1 MHCSG
6 LVTSRQGS
14 TSTFYNC
21 CQAIPVVT
29 LGNTEAGK
37 TVPGPPG
44 PALIDV
50 LVCACVFLLGG
61 VLNALHVHTI

>member
-21 CQAIPVVT
+21 CQAILVVT

-37 TVPGPPG
+37 QSQDHR
-44 PALIDV
+44 ALY
-50 LVCACVFLLGG
+50 
-61 VLNALHVHTI
+61 